1 MDPQERASRVAEALL
16 AKDAASRALGIEVA
30 EVGPGHAVLDMTVRP
45 EHLNGHGICH
55 GGIIFTLADSA
66 FAFACNSY
74 NRVVVAQSNTITYL
88 APGQPDERLRAVA
101 AEAALAGRSGVY
113 DVTVRGEDGRMV
125 ALFRGQSRQIKGQHF
140 EEESQPDA

>member
-74 NRVVVAQSNTITYL
+74 NRVVGAQSNTITYL